1 DQDTSPPAEAEEA
14 PERWQDQI
22 RQLVILRLDRIVIRD
37 GDIEY
42 RDPARGFVAH
52 LGDLSGTVSHLV
64 LGPEEDDPAT
74 FHLDGT
80 TAGSGTLSIDGSL
93 HPLREQPTFTV
104 KAAIEEVDLTGINDI
119 TRHFDHLVFASGT
132 FSCYIE

>member
-1 DQDTSPPAEAEEA
+1 
-14 PERWQDQI
+14 
-22 RQLVILRLDRIVIRD
+22 
-37 GDIEY
+37 
-42 RDPARGFVAH
+42 
-52 LGDLSGTVSHLV
+52 V

-132 FSCYIE
+132 FSCYIELTAADGALNGTVKPIFRDLDVKSFRDQEG